1 MSVADS
7 PKVKMASPPLRF
19 LKTFQIAARL
29 GSFKAAGAELCVT
42 ASAVSHQIKALE
54 DELGLMLFDRGPR
67 SLTLTAAGSYY
78 LEHIDA
84 VFSRLDYATQ
94 QLRMRHAR
102 KVVRLQVPSFFAS
115 ELLLPRLAAFSALH
129 ADCDIQIA
137 TDITPNDEHA
147 ANYDVSIIVGLGEW
161 NEVQA
166 IRLFEQTY
174 VPACAPVLR
183 RKWRLEHPPD
193 LVQRPLIAHNQ
204 RPDLWERWAA
214 MAGVDMLQ
222 PKQLIQFDTMS
233 AVVNAAEQGVGIALV
248 SAPLSDSRFQSGS
261 LVRLFDQELATGESY
276 YLVTRP
282 ADAERPGVANLV
294 RWMLQQFGTTSQHE
308 PILAMDENR

>member
-1 MSVADS
+1 MS
-7 PKVKMASPPLRF
+7 SPPLRF
-19 LKTFQIAARL
+19 LKTFQIAAKL
-29 GSFKAAGAELCVT
+29 GSFKAAGEELCIT
-42 ASAVSHQIKALE
+42 ASAVSHQIKAVE

-94 QLRMRHAR
+94 QLRLRHVREA
-102 KVVRLQVPSFFAS
+102 VRLQVPSFFAS

-129 ADCDIQIA
+129 TDTDIQIA
-137 TDITPNDEHA
+137 TDITPNDQHA
-147 ANYDVSIIVGLGEW
+147 ANFDVSIIVGHGEW

-166 IRLFEQTY
+166 IRLFAQTY
-174 VPACAPVLR
+174 VPACAPALR
-183 RKWRLEHPPD
+183 RKWSIASPAD

-222 PKQLIQFDTMS
+222 PQQLIHFDTMS
-233 AVVNAAEQGVGIALV
+233 AVVNAAEQGVGVALV
-248 SAPLSDSRFQSGS
+248 SAPLSATRFQSGS
-261 LVRLFDQELATGESY
+261 LVRLFDGELETGESY

-282 ADAERPGVANLV
+282 ADAERPGVANLI
-294 RWMLQQFGTTSQHE
+294 RWMLQQFGAMSRHE
-308 PILAMDENR
+308 LILAMDENR